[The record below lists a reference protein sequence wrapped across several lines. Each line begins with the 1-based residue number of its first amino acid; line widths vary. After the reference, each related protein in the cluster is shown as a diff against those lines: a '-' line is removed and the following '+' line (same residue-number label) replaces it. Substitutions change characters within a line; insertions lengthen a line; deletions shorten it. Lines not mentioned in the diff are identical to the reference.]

1 MRRKSLAMLAF
12 VGLMGCVL
20 LSAAAD
26 DAAKDAAASKK
37 DAPKQEETKDD
48 ESKNDESKKDESAPK
63 GRKRTADVV
72 YVATPHDV
80 VAKMLD
86 VAKVGKDD
94 VVYDLGCGDGR
105 FIVTAAKKTGCKGR
119 GYDLDPARVEES
131 KENAKKAKV
140 DGRVEIFQQDIFEVD
155 LTPASVI
162 TLYLLPRLN
171 QRLIP
176 QLEKMKP
183 GTRIVCHDFEIPGI
197 KAEKI
202 MGMTSREDGVEHR
215 ILFYT
220 VPLKRENE

>member
-1 MRRKSLAMLAF
+1 MRRKSLVWLASW
-12 VGLMGCVL
+12 VVLGLSLV
-20 LSAAAD
+20 ATAVAQD
-26 DAAKDAAASKK
+26 EKK
-37 DAPKQEETKDD
+37 A
-48 ESKNDESKKDESAPK
+48 ESKDEPPVGK
-63 GRKRTADVV
+63 KRTADVV

-86 VAKVGKDD
+86 VAKVTKDD
-94 VVYDLGCGDGR
+94 VVFDLGCGDGR

-119 GYDLDPARVEES
+119 GYDLDPQRVAES
-131 KENAKKAKV
+131 KANAKKAKV
-140 DGRVEIFQQDIFEVD
+140 DERVEIFQQDIFEVD

-176 QLEKMKP
+176 QLEKMKE

-202 MGMTSREDGVEHR
+202 MSLTSREDGVEHR

-220 VPLKRENE
+220 IPLKREP

>member
-1 MRRKSLAMLAF
+1 MRANQRTERSWWP
-12 VGLMGCVL
+12 V
-20 LSAAAD
+20 AAAAVAVILGGWAAPVAAPMVAPMVAQVAAQE
-26 DAAKDAAASKK
+26 DAGKK
-37 DAPKQEETKDD
+37 K
-48 ESKNDESKKDESAPK
+48 
-63 GRKRTADVV
+63 TADVV

-80 VAKMLD
+80 VSKMLEM
-86 VAKVGKDD
+86 AKVTKDD

-119 GYDLDPARVEES
+119 GYDLDPARVAES

-140 DGRVEIFQQDIFEVD
+140 ESRVEIFQQDIFEVD

-171 QRLIP
+171 QQLIP
-176 QLEKMKP
+176 QLEKMKA

-197 KAEKI
+197 KSERIIKL
-202 MGMTSREDGVEHR
+202 TSREDGVEHR

-220 VPLKRENE
+220 IPFTREEP

>member
-1 MRRKSLAMLAF
+1 MRAIQGMERLWWPAAAMAAAMTLGGVAPD
-12 VGLMGCVL
+12 
-20 LSAAAD
+20 LSAED
-26 DAAKDAAASKK
+26 DAPKKEAATKQDDATKKD
-37 DAPKQEETKDD
+37 DAPKQDD
-48 ESKNDESKKDESAPK
+48 SPK
-63 GRKRTADVV
+63 KRTADVV

-80 VAKMLD
+80 VSKMLE
-86 VAKVGKDD
+86 VAKVGKED

-119 GYDLDPARVEES
+119 GYDLDPARVAES

-197 KAEKI
+197 KAERTMKL
-202 MGMTSREDGVEHR
+202 TSREDGVDHR

-220 VPLKRENE
+220 IPLTREEP